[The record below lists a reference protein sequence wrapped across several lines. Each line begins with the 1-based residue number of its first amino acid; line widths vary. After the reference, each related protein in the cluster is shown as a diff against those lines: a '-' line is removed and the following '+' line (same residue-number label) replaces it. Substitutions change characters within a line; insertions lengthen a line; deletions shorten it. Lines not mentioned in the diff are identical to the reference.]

1 MSYISLSKRGQITDS
16 KLEKVIETVKDE
28 IGINLSITSD
38 QVKSVY
44 KAIGSFI
51 TPDNAANAFNIMSR
65 GIAGNS
71 LRLQLILVQSAGSGL
86 TSYISITNAIKEFP
100 DFTWGR
106 VARLFPMEVDNYG
119 VAVQTVGSNTFYG
132 FSADLDVVRSTKFK
146 NLAYIAITL
155 LQKHRGQ
162 EYGSLKHYQGVIKKP
177 SKADLVK
184 DMLDAYA
191 PDNEE
196 LDEIGAGVAHHSKF
210 CIG

>member
-1 MSYISLSKRGQITDS
+1 MGKILFDHPVLLEMSVKWHSFSSSACYCLQELRIIMYLKYQSLHRSRMWHKNGIAHSFLNIIQWYAPRVVGNNSSRLTQIYSLSYISLSKRGQITDS

-86 TSYISITNAIKEFP
+86 TSYIH
-100 DFTWGR
+100 G
-106 VARLFPMEVDNYG
+106 
-119 VAVQTVGSNTFYG
+119 
-132 FSADLDVVRSTKFK
+132 
-146 NLAYIAITL
+146 
-155 LQKHRGQ
+155 
-162 EYGSLKHYQGVIKKP
+162 
-177 SKADLVK
+177 
-184 DMLDAYA
+184 
-191 PDNEE
+191 EE
-196 LDEIGAGVAHHSKF
+196 
-210 CIG
+210 